1 MSKPDVVPML
11 RNLNLPD
18 DRQAIP
24 RLHAYIRAA
33 IIDGTLPPG
42 MKLSQVALSHQLG
55 VSRTPLREVLRML
68 QEESLV
74 ESEPNQRMRVADVH
88 PEMLDTDY
96 ACRILIETL
105 ALSLTVDALSEL
117 EIGRAAEHVIRMEV
131 AINAEDIE
139 GWFLAHGHFH
149 RLLTSKADE
158 SLLRQ
163 LRTYSD
169 RSIRYLRLYTREL
182 GDWQRSRHPEHI
194 AIYTAI
200 ADHDTDLAVRR
211 LALHLAGVAGHI
223 IAARDPNYVGKSVQ
237 RALRLVGAAEIAPS
251 MPSEQI
257 QDSTPYLALNNVA
270 LA

>member
-1 MSKPDVVPML
+1 ML

-24 RLHAYIRAA
+24 RLHAYI
-33 IIDGTLPPG
+33 
-42 MKLSQVALSHQLG
+42 
-55 VSRTPLREVLRML
+55 
-68 QEESLV
+68 
-74 ESEPNQRMRVADVH
+74 
-88 PEMLDTDY
+88 
-96 ACRILIETL
+96 
-105 ALSLTVDALSEL
+105 
-117 EIGRAAEHVIRMEV
+117 RAAEHVIRMEV

-169 RSIRYLRLYTREL
+169 RSIRYLRLYTQEL

-194 AIYTAI
+194 AIYTAV

-211 LALHLAGVAGHI
+211 LALHLAGVAEHI
-223 IAARDPNYVGKSVQ
+223 MAARDPNYVGKSVR
-237 RALRLVGAAEIAPS
+237 RALRLVGVAEIASALPH
-251 MPSEQI
+251 EQI
-257 QDSTPYLALNNVA
+257 QDSTRYLPPDSAA